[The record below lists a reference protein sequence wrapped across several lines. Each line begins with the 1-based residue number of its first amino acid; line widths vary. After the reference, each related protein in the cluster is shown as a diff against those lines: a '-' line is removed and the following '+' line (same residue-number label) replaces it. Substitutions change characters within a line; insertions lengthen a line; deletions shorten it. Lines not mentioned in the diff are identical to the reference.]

1 MLNTTTLLKF
11 IEDEEIP
18 EEFQSQLYDCLCL
31 EKGDDIESLLVF
43 DEDDLEEYLIIYRNG
58 IFAALNEAHIASVN
72 MDKLVEKEKNQF
84 HKFTYTEQGHT
95 WNHTFYL
102 LNTTP

>member
-1 MLNTTTLLKF
+1 
-11 IEDEEIP
+11 
-18 EEFQSQLYDCLCL
+18 
-31 EKGDDIESLLVF
+31 
-43 DEDDLEEYLIIYRNG
+43 LIIYRNG

-84 HKFTYTEQGHT
+84 YKFTYTEQGHI